1 MVTKLPVEYSEY
13 LVVEAGYERM
23 YPHVEIILKA
33 TVEGTFLF
41 SVLNQIVCAGVNTTI
56 LLNFYSQ
63 MLVNLDKL

>member
-1 MVTKLPVEYSEY
+1 
-13 LVVEAGYERM
+13 M

-41 SVLNQIVCAGVNTTI
+41 SVLNQIVCAGVNTKI